1 MGRTT
6 EFLTPQRRRV
16 YPERVNRGMN
26 RVSLSLVVTG
36 LLLATTAVTSSY
48 ASPVRTLG
56 LGGSCSVAG
65 EQASVTSKGK
75 SPKTQRLVCVETISG
90 LRWGPFTEVPSKPA
104 AARAL
109 IQRWAQSEQPQLIAD
124 IRIATQGP
132 KDGVEQEL
140 IAAVQARNE
149 WTEKLNEVQSRLL
162 ALQGEQQNLP
172 SQLSAATRA
181 TEDAKKT
188 YDSLNEVARR
198 EVSALNAL
206 AGEYSA
212 AQSVLYAGIGPG
224 VACNFGFTQYCSQ
237 AQSYAAQRP
246 WAEAVVARYNA
257 QRARTESAVAAAS
270 SAYRTWESRYA
281 EYKRL
286 FDRQTTLPTDLA
298 AATADVNHARG
309 MEASAAAHANMLN
322 ERFALFDELAQSVQA
337 YELLSQR
344 LGSLLESVSVGSPG
358 WQRRMQASAQAK
370 AGLTISI
377 DKLTDLWT
385 RYAT

>member
-1 MGRTT
+1 MS
-6 EFLTPQRRRV
+6 
-16 YPERVNRGMN
+16 
-26 RVSLSLVVTG
+26 RVSLSVVVTS

-56 LGGSCSVAG
+56 LGGSCSEIG
-65 EQASVTSKGK
+65 KQASVTSKGK

-109 IQRWAQSEQPQLIAD
+109 IQRWAQSGQPQLIAD
-124 IRIATQGP
+124 IRTATQGP

-149 WTEKLNEVQSRLL
+149 WTEKLSEAQSRLL

-188 YDSLNEVARR
+188 YDGLNEVARR

-212 AQSVLYAGIGPG
+212 AQNVLYAGIGPG
-224 VACNFGFTQYCSQ
+224 VACNFGFTQHCSQ

-298 AATADVNHARG
+298 ATTADVNHARG

-322 ERFALFDELAQSVQA
+322 ERVALFDELAQSVQA
-337 YELLSQR
+337 YELMSER
-344 LGSLLESVSVGSPG
+344 TKSLLESVSVGSPG

-370 AGLTISI
+370 AGLAISI
-377 DKLTDLWT
+377 ERLTDLWT